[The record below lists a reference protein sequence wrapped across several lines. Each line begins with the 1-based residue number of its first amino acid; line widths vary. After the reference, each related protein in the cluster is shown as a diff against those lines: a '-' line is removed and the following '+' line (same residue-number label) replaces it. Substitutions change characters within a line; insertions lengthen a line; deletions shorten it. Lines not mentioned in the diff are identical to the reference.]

1 MKITIK
7 QLKQLIREAIYQGPD
22 VPVTMQTSP
31 DYEMMY
37 KRTGNRYPGRFYSE
51 VTTLMLDAPGLD
63 RGFFT
68 TGVLQV
74 VFKPT
79 SDFKVLVKPQD
90 VRELLASL
98 GFSRAATNSVEV
110 RFIKNHGDVCSMK
123 VGSKFLSEWLDLFG
137 TETTID
143 LT

>member
-63 RGFFT
+63 RGFSRLAFYK
-68 TGVLQV
+68 LCLNQ
-74 VFKPT
+74 
-79 SDFKVLVKPQD
+79 LVI
-90 VRELLASL
+90 L
-98 GFSRAATNSVEV
+98 
-110 RFIKNHGDVCSMK
+110 
-123 VGSKFLSEWLDLFG
+123 KF
-137 TETTID
+137 
-143 LT
+143 